1 MLLKANFKKIEPA
14 SGAIIMAIGIF
25 LVGAIEAFPFLNDQL
40 GNYLAFLL
48 MITWIIIYKRLSVQ
62 FFHRKFLIPFIT
74 HPVNSFTIGTWI
86 AGVSVLCNVFLKYFP
101 RIIIVTQAMTI
112 FNTFL
117 WLFFLVICFYN
128 FKQLLFDHQDYP
140 VHGILL
146 MSTVGTQSI
155 IVLLNNVFL
164 QFPIILSQSIIILGL
179 IFYSIGI
186 ILIVKRYVL
195 EKEWTLVDDWTNTNC
210 IAHGALSITGLAIVS
225 SNTFTS
231 SFVTALWV
239 TIFILLVIIEIIEI
253 IRAILRVKR
262 YGWNKGLCNYHISQ
276 WSRNF
281 TFGMFYTFT
290 LFIHRNPSY
299 LVPIRLQAFQDRFQ
313 SFWAWV
319 VMIALLA
326 QISLYVKSRLEK
338 STLSDKI
345 PTKV

>member
-1 MLLKANFKKIEPA
+1 
-14 SGAIIMAIGIF
+14 
-25 LVGAIEAFPFLNDQL
+25 
-40 GNYLAFLL
+40 
-48 MITWIIIYKRLSVQ
+48 
-62 FFHRKFLIPFIT
+62 
-74 HPVNSFTIGTWI
+74 
-86 AGVSVLCNVFLKYFP
+86 
-101 RIIIVTQAMTI
+101 
-112 FNTFL
+112 
-117 WLFFLVICFYN
+117 
-128 FKQLLFDHQDYP
+128 
-140 VHGILL
+140 
-146 MSTVGTQSI
+146 
-155 IVLLNNVFL
+155 
-164 QFPIILSQSIIILGL
+164 
-179 IFYSIGI
+179 
-186 ILIVKRYVL
+186 
-195 EKEWTLVDDWTNTNC
+195 
-210 IAHGALSITGLAIVS
+210 ITGLAIVS

-276 WSRNF
+276 WSRYF

-290 LFIHRNPSY
+290 LFIHSNPSY
-299 LVPIRLQAFQDRFQ
+299 LVPIRLQVFQDRFQ